1 MNSEINRILQRLQE
15 ICDYLE
21 IEGIL
26 CSECATALRDN
37 IHKINQEHIT
47 LHKTCINKLL
57 AAFDGYLGL
66 ILKEGVE

>member
-1 MNSEINRILQRLQE
+1 MNSEYNRILQRLQK

-26 CSECATALRDN
+26 CSECAKALKDS
-37 IHKINQEHIT
+37 IYKINQEHIS
-47 LHKTCINKLL
+47 LHRTCINKLL

-66 ILKEGVE
+66 ILKDGVE